1 MKQGDD
7 AAMSMDAEKLAAMVE
22 SSGDAIIAMN
32 VDGTITSWNPAATK
46 LYGYTAKEAAGC
58 DISFLESPERPG
70 EISAELQQVQ
80 RDRRSRHFDR
90 YRRRKDGSLV
100 FVSLTLS
107 PILDKQNT
115 LIGLSSIARD
125 AEELVQQRTKEL
137 MQAIQALQVEI
148 AERRR
153 AEDALTR
160 SEDMLRFAA
169 LAADIGMWH
178 YDLLTGDLVWSDRC
192 KELFGYSHDFQMTY
206 EAFLDAVAEEDR
218 QGVDQAVQR
227 SLQEKSEYAVE
238 LRVMLQDGQV
248 RWVMS
253 KGHAFYDSQGKPL
266 RMAGIALDITQR
278 KKTEAA
284 LLRAKEEWESTFNS
298 VPDLIAILDEK
309 CRIVRVNEAMAQ
321 RVHINPDGCVGLFC
335 YQVLHGENA
344 PPHFCPHGQSLMDN
358 MQHIAEV
365 YDPHLTGT
373 FLVSTTPL
381 VAADGKSIGTVHV
394 ARDITERKRAEEEIA
409 RLNADLGA
417 HVAELEE
424 RNQELDAFNRMI
436 SHDLRQP
443 LNIMSLA
450 GQHIDMLCSSDNP
463 ECRQSVRTL
472 EQAVLRMNAM
482 IETLLSFS
490 RSTHG
495 DLLREDLDISETVQ
509 VILAELCLAEPVRR
523 IRTVIEEGVMVNAD
537 PRLLRT
543 ALENL
548 LGNAWK
554 YTGGR
559 EEGYIEFGVRGGEV
573 EPVYFIKDNGTGFD
587 MADADK
593 LFVPFQRLA
602 GADAFK
608 GSGIGLATVEKIIKR
623 HGGRIW
629 AEGEPDKGAT
639 FYFTLKS

>member
-1 MKQGDD
+1 MKHGDLD
-7 AAMSMDAEKLAAMVE
+7 
-22 SSGDAIIAMN
+22 
-32 VDGTITSWNPAATK
+32 
-46 LYGYTAKEAAGC
+46 
-58 DISFLESPERPG
+58 
-70 EISAELQQVQ
+70 ELVHQ
-80 RDRRSRHFDR
+80 R
-90 YRRRKDGSLV
+90 
-100 FVSLTLS
+100 T
-107 PILDKQNT
+107 
-115 LIGLSSIARD
+115 
-125 AEELVQQRTKEL
+125 EELAR
-137 MQAIQALQVEI
+137 ANRALQVEI

-153 AEDALTR
+153 VENALAQ
-160 SEDMLRFAA
+160 SEEMLRYAA
-169 LAADIGMWH
+169 LAADIGTWH
-178 YDLLTGDLVWSDRC
+178 YDLMTGELIWSDRC
-192 KELFGYSHDFQMTY
+192 KELFGYPHDFQMSY

-218 QGVDQAVQR
+218 RRVDQAVQR
-227 SLQEKSEYAVE
+227 SLQEKSDYAVE
-238 LRVMLQDGQV
+238 MRVILQEGQV
-248 RWVMS
+248 RWIMS

-266 RMAGIALDITQR
+266 RMAGIALDITQS

-321 RVHINPDGCVGLFC
+321 RVHIAADGCVGLFC

-344 PPHFCPHGQSLMDN
+344 PPHFCPHGQSQMDN

-381 VAADGKSIGTVHV
+381 LSADGKSIGTVHV

-409 RLNADLGA
+409 RLNADLEA
-417 HVAELEE
+417 HLAELEE

-443 LNIMSLA
+443 LNIISLA
-450 GQHIDMLCSSDNP
+450 GQHIELLCGNDDP
-463 ECRQSVRTL
+463 ECRHSVQTL
-472 EQAVLRMNAM
+472 EQSVMRMNAM

-495 DLLREDLDISETVQ
+495 ELLREDFDIGEMVQ
-509 VILAELCLAEPVRR
+509 VILAELNLGEPERR
-523 IRTVIEEGVMVNAD
+523 VATVVPVGIKVNAD
-537 PRLLRT
+537 PHLMRT

-554 YTGGR
+554 YTGGS
-559 EEGYIEFGVRGGEV
+559 EEAYIEFGVTVGKGKTA
-573 EPVYFIKDNGTGFD
+573 VYFIKDNGVGFD
-587 MADADK
+587 MAEADK

-602 GADAFK
+602 GADGFK

-629 AEGEPDKGAT
+629 AESEPGKGAV
-639 FYFTLKS
+639 FYFTLKAASSVEPTPAAFSIPPPSKPRITP